1 VRVFERLLAHV
12 GEGERASGEDPVG
25 QVYQVYQVYQVLR
38 VCQTR
43 LSRSGSVVQE

>member
-25 QVYQVYQVYQVLR
+25 QVYQVYQVLR